1 MRHRRRTHRLGCKTA
16 HRKAMLGNMV
26 TSLLEH
32 GRIVTTVPRAKEV
45 RRVAD
50 KMVTLAKR
58 SSLHARRQAFSVI
71 RDRKVVS
78 KLFDEWGQEFADRNG
93 GYTRIVRIGPRRGD
107 AAMMSIVE
115 LVTDSLEKPKPQ
127 RKPQKMASAE
137 SVIPQA
143 APPELSVDKLE
154 SMKEEDGPAEETRIS
169 EEASVAEEGV
179 VEEKSATRVE
189 AVGEEASEEPE
200 VTGNKTSGVD
210 VDSKEGEVQEEKK
223 GVETDK
229 T

>member
-1 MRHRRRTHRLGCKTA
+1 MRHRRRTCRLGCKTA

-26 TSLLEH
+26 TSLLKH

-78 KLFDEWGQEFADRNG
+78 KLFDELGQVFADRNG

-115 LVTDSLEKPKPQ
+115 LVTDSLEKPKSQ

-143 APPELSVDKLE
+143 VPPEPSVDKPE
-154 SMKEEDGPAEETRIS
+154 SMKEEDGPAEETQIS
-169 EEASVAEEGV
+169 EEASVAEKGI
-179 VEEKSATRVE
+179 VEEKSVTRVD
-189 AVGEEASEEPE
+189 AIEEDASEESE
-200 VTGNKTSGVD
+200 VIGNKTSEVD
-210 VDSKEGEVQEEKK
+210 VGSKEGEVQEKEK
-223 GVETDK
+223 GVETGK

>member
-1 MRHRRRTHRLGCKTA
+1 MRHRRRTRRLGCKTA

-26 TSLLEH
+26 TSLLKH

-137 SVIPQA
+137 SVIPQV
-143 APPELSVDKLE
+143 APEPSVDKLE

-169 EEASVAEEGV
+169 EEASVAEAGV
-179 VEEKSATRVE
+179 VEEKSATGVE
-189 AVGEEASEEPE
+189 AIGEEASEEPE
-200 VTGNKTSGVD
+200 VTGNKTSEAD
-210 VDSKEGEVQEEKK
+210 VDSKESEAKEEKK
-223 GVETDK
+223 GVETGK

>member
-1 MRHRRRTHRLGCKTA
+1 MRHRIRTHRLGCKTA

-26 TSLLEH
+26 TSLLRH

-58 SSLHARRQAFSVI
+58 SSLHARRQAFSAL
-71 RDRKVVS
+71 RDRKVVM

-115 LVTDSLEKPKPQ
+115 LVTDSLEEPKPK
-127 RKPQKMASAE
+127 RKPQKIVSTE

-143 APPELSVDKLE
+143 GPVSVDKLE
-154 SMKEEDGPAEETRIS
+154 SMKEEKSPAEEIGIS
-169 EEASVAEEGV
+169 EEASVAEAESVG
-179 VEEKSATRVE
+179 EKSVTEVE
-189 AVGEEASEEPE
+189 AVGAEASEDYEAA
-200 VTGNKTSGVD
+200 GKQTSEVD
-210 VDSKEGEVQEEKK
+210 VDSKEMGAKKEEKGLEIGK
-223 GVETDK
+223 A
-229 T
+229 

>member
-115 LVTDSLEKPKPQ
+115 LVTESLEKPKPQ
-127 RKPQKMASAE
+127 RKPQKMVSTE

-143 APPELSVDKLE
+143 APASVDNLE
-154 SMKEEDGPAEETRIS
+154 SMKEEDGPAEQTRIG
-169 EEASVAEEGV
+169 EEASRAEAGI
-179 VEEKSATRVE
+179 VEEKSATGVE
-189 AVGEEASEEPE
+189 AVGEEANEESE

-223 GVETDK
+223 DVETDK

>member
-1 MRHRRRTHRLGCKTA
+1 MRHRRRTCRLGCKTA

-26 TSLLEH
+26 TSLLKH

-127 RKPQKMASAE
+127 RKPQKMVSTE

-143 APPELSVDKLE
+143 APPEPSVDKLE
-154 SMKEEDGPAEETRIS
+154 SMKEEEGPAEETRIG
-169 EEASVAEEGV
+169 EEASVAEAGI
-179 VEEKSATRVE
+179 VEEKSATGVE
-189 AVGEEASEEPE
+189 AIGEEASEEPE
-200 VTGNKTSGVD
+200 VTGNKTSEAD
-210 VDSKEGEVQEEKK
+210 VDSKEMGAKEEKK
-223 GVETDK
+223 GVETAK
-229 T
+229 A

>member
-26 TSLLEH
+26 TSLLKH

-143 APPELSVDKLE
+143 APPEPSVDKLE

-169 EEASVAEEGV
+169 EEASVAEAGI
-179 VEEKSATRVE
+179 VEEKSATGVE
-189 AVGEEASEEPE
+189 AVKEEANEESE
-200 VTGNKTSGVD
+200 VTGNKTSEVD
-210 VDSKEGEVQEEKK
+210 VDSKEMGAKEEKS
-223 GVETDK
+223 VETGK

>member
-1 MRHRRRTHRLGCKTA
+1 MRHRRRTRRLGCKTA

-26 TSLLEH
+26 TSLLRH

-143 APPELSVDKLE
+143 APPEPSVDKLE
-154 SMKEEDGPAEETRIS
+154 SMKEEDGPAEETQIS
-169 EEASVAEEGV
+169 EETSVAEEGI

-189 AVGEEASEEPE
+189 GVEAETSEEPE
-200 VTGNKTSGVD
+200 VTGNKTSETD
-210 VDSKEGEVQEEKK
+210 VDSKEDEVQEEKK
-223 GVETDK
+223 GVETGK
-229 T
+229 A

>member
-1 MRHRRRTHRLGCKTA
+1 MRHRRRTCRLGCKTA

-26 TSLLEH
+26 TSLLRH

-115 LVTDSLEKPKPQ
+115 LATDSLEKPKPQ
-127 RKPQKMASAE
+127 RKPQKMVSAK
-137 SVIPQA
+137 SVIQQV
-143 APPELSVDKLE
+143 APASVDKLE
-154 SMKEEDGPAEETRIS
+154 SLKEEDGRAEETGIS
-169 EEASVAEEGV
+169 EEASVAEGGD
-179 VEEKSATRVE
+179 VEEKSATEVE
-189 AVGEEASEEPE
+189 AVRAEASEEPE
-200 VTGNKTSGVD
+200 STGNQTSEVD
-210 VDSKEGEVQEEKK
+210 VDSKESESKEEEK
-223 GVETDK
+223 GLETGK

>member
-1 MRHRRRTHRLGCKTA
+1 MRHRRRTRRLGCKTA

-26 TSLLEH
+26 TSLLRH

-78 KLFDEWGQEFADRNG
+78 KLFDKWGQEFADRNG

-127 RKPQKMASAE
+127 RKPQKLVSTE

-143 APPELSVDKLE
+143 APEPSMDKPEG
-154 SMKEEDGPAEETRIS
+154 MKEEERSAGETRI
-169 EEASVAEEGV
+169 G
-179 VEEKSATRVE
+179 EKSSGAEAGIVEGKCVTEVE
-189 AVGEEASEEPE
+189 AVGAETSEEPE
-200 VTGNKTSGVD
+200 ATGNQTSEVD
-210 VDSKEGEVQEEKK
+210 VDSKEDEVEEEKK
-223 GVETDK
+223 VTSQ
-229 T
+229 